1 MWTFLLIALRNLVQA
16 RRRTFLLGSAIAFV
30 SLLLLLL
37 LSISKGVSERLIEA
51 STLTSTGHVNVA
63 GFYKQRAN
71 SATPLITN
79 RAQIRQLVS
88 ENVTGLAAVTD
99 RARGWGRLI
108 GPTGSFNT
116 GLNGMILEESAF
128 LKDLKLAEQAEYKK
142 GGQNKVLGNI
152 SEFGKPNTILIFAAQ
167 AKKLGADVGDTLTFI
182 TEANGGQTNSVDLSV
197 VAVARDMGFL
207 SNFSTFV
214 PRQTVLDLDR
224 RGNDTTGAVWVYL
237 KDIRRADEVR
247 QQLEGVLSK
256 AGFEILEH
264 DPRPFFFK
272 FQKIVGQDWRGL
284 KLDLTT
290 WDDEVSFI
298 NWIVTSLNGLSVF
311 LVAVL
316 GLIIATGIANSMWM
330 TVRERTKE
338 IGTLR
343 AIGMQKN
350 QVRRLFMLEAA
361 LLGLAGALAGSLI
374 GILLVTTIN
383 LAQVPISNSGLRVFL
398 MTDVVRLALK
408 PQHVLTAVV
417 FMPVLTAFA
426 AFYPSQKASRMPP
439 VQALNQGK

>member
-16 RRRTFLLGSAIAFV
+16 RRRTVLLGSAIAFV

-37 LSISKGVSERLIEA
+37 LSINKGVSERLIEA

-63 GFYKQRAN
+63 GFFKQRAN

-79 RAQIRQLVS
+79 REQIRKIVQ

-108 GPTGSFNT
+108 GPGGSFNT
-116 GLNGMILEESAF
+116 GLNGMILEESNF
-128 LKDLKLAEQAEYKK
+128 LKELKLAQQSEYKK
-142 GGQNKVLGNI
+142 DGQNKVMGNI
-152 SEFGKPNTILIFAAQ
+152 ADFGKPNTVLIFAGQ
-167 AKKLGADVGDTLTFI
+167 AKKLGVDVGDTLTFI
-182 TEANGGQTNSVDLSV
+182 TEANGGQANSVDLSV
-197 VAVARDMGFL
+197 VAIARDMGFL

-224 RGNDTTGAVWVYL
+224 RGNDTTGAVWIYL
-237 KDIRRADEVR
+237 KDINRSDEVR
-247 QQLEGVLSK
+247 KQLVDVLGK
-256 AGFEILEH
+256 AGFNILEH

-272 FQKIVGQDWRGL
+272 FQKIVSQDWRGL
-284 KLDLTT
+284 RLDLTT

-311 LVAVL
+311 LVAIL

-361 LLGLAGALAGSLI
+361 FLGLGGALFGSLLGALIVNG
-374 GILLVTTIN
+374 VN
-383 LAQVPISNSGLRVFL
+383 LAQLPITNNGLRVFL
-398 MTDVVRLALK
+398 MTDVVHLSLK
-408 PQHVLTAVV
+408 FSHVIIAII
-417 FMPVLTAFA
+417 FMPLLTAFA
-426 AFYPSQKASRMPP
+426 AFYPSQKASQMRP

>member
-1 MWTFLLIALRNLVQA
+1 MYTFFIIALRNLVQA
-16 RRRTFLLGSAIAFV
+16 KRRTLLLGSAIAFV

-37 LSISKGVSERLIEA
+37 LSISKGVSDRLIEA
-51 STLTSTGHVNVA
+51 STLTSTGHVNIA
-63 GFYKQRAN
+63 GFFKQRAN

-79 RAQIRQLVS
+79 REQIRKLVQD
-88 ENVTGLAAVTD
+88 NVQGLAMVTD

-108 GPTGSFNT
+108 GTGGSFNT
-116 GLNGMILEESAF
+116 GLNGVILEESAF
-128 LKDLKLAEQAEYKK
+128 LKEVKLAEQSEYKK
-142 GGQNKVLGNI
+142 DGSNKILGDISNFGQ
-152 SEFGKPNTILIFAAQ
+152 PNTILIFAGQ
-167 AKKLGADVGDTLTFI
+167 AKKLGVDVGDTLTFI
-182 TEANGGQTNSVDLSV
+182 TEANGGQANSVDLTVS
-197 VAVARDMGFL
+197 AIARDMGFL
-207 SNFSTFV
+207 SNFSVFV

-224 RGNDTTGAVWVYL
+224 RGPDTTGAVWIYL
-237 KDIRRADEVR
+237 KDISRSTEVR

-256 AGFEILEH
+256 AGFTILEH

-284 KLDLTT
+284 RLDLTT

-311 LVAVL
+311 LVAIL

-343 AIGMQKN
+343 AIGMQKP
-350 QVRRLFMLEAA
+350 QVRTLFMIEAS
-361 LLGLAGALAGSLI
+361 LLGLLGALAGCIL
-374 GILLVTTIN
+374 GIVLVSIIN
-383 LAQVPISNSGLRVFL
+383 VANIPISNAGLRVFL
-398 MTDVVRLALK
+398 MTDVVTLALR
-408 PQHVLTAVV
+408 PAHLITALVFLPLLTA
-417 FMPVLTAFA
+417 MA
-426 AFYPSQKASRMPP
+426 AFYPSLKASQMRP

>member
-1 MWTFLLIALRNLVQA
+1 MWTFLIIAIRNLVQA
-16 RRRTFLLGSAIAFV
+16 RRRTILLGSAIAFV
-30 SLLLLLL
+30 SLLLLML
-37 LSISKGVSERLIEA
+37 LSINKGVSERLIEA

-63 GFYKQRAN
+63 GFFKQRAN

-79 RAQIRQLVS
+79 REQIRKIVQ

-108 GPTGSFNT
+108 GPGGSFNT
-116 GLNGMILEESAF
+116 GLNGMILEESNF
-128 LKDLKLAEQAEYKK
+128 LNELKLAQQSEYKK
-142 GGQNKVLGNI
+142 DGQNKVMGNI
-152 SEFGKPNTILIFAAQ
+152 ADFGKPNTVLIFAGQ
-167 AKKLGADVGDTLTFI
+167 AKKLGVDVGDTLTFI
-182 TEANGGQTNSVDLSV
+182 TEANGGQANSVDLSV
-197 VAVARDMGFL
+197 VAIARDMGFL

-224 RGNDTTGAVWVYL
+224 RGNDTTGAVWIYL
-237 KDIRRADEVR
+237 KDISRSDEVR
-247 QQLEGVLSK
+247 KQLVDVLGK
-256 AGFEILEH
+256 AGFNILEH

-272 FQKIVGQDWRGL
+272 FQKIVSQDWRGL
-284 KLDLTT
+284 RLDLTT

-311 LVAVL
+311 LVAIL

-350 QVRRLFMLEAA
+350 QVRRLFMLESA
-361 LLGLAGALAGSLI
+361 LLGLAGALFGSLLGVLI
-374 GILLVTTIN
+374 VNGIN
-383 LAQVPISNSGLRVFL
+383 LAQIPINNNGLRVFL
-398 MTDVVRLALK
+398 MTDVVRLSLNFG
-408 PQHVLTAVV
+408 HVLVAIIFMPLLTAV
-417 FMPVLTAFA
+417 A
-426 AFYPSQKASRMPP
+426 AFYPSQKASQMRP

>member
-1 MWTFLLIALRNLVQA
+1 MWTFLLIAMRNLVQA
-16 RRRTFLLGSAIAFV
+16 SRRTLLLGSAIAFV

-71 SATPLITN
+71 SATPLVTN
-79 RAQIRQLVS
+79 REQIRRLVT
-88 ENVTGLAAVTD
+88 ENVSGLAAVTD

-116 GLNGMILEESAF
+116 GLNGMILEESTF
-128 LKDLKLAEQAEYKK
+128 LRDMKLAEQEEYKK
-142 GGQNKVLGNI
+142 GGEKKVLGNLAK
-152 SEFGKPNTILIFAAQ
+152 FGAPDTLIIFAAQ

-182 TEANGGQTNSVDLSV
+182 TEATGGQTNSVDLTV

-207 SNFSTFV
+207 SNFSVFV
-214 PRQTVLDLDR
+214 PRQTVLNLDR
-224 RGNDTTGAVWVYL
+224 RGDDTTGAVWIYL
-237 KDIRRADEVR
+237 KDIRRANEVR
-247 QQLEGVLSK
+247 KQLEGVLSK
-256 AGFEILEH
+256 AGFQLLEH

-284 KLDLTT
+284 RLDLTT

-361 LLGLAGALAGSLI
+361 LLGLGGAVFGSVI
-374 GILLVTTIN
+374 GIILVTTIN
-383 LAQVPISNSGLRVFL
+383 IAQVPITNSGLRIFL
-398 MTDVVRLALK
+398 MTDIVRLSLS
-408 PQHVLTAVV
+408 PQHILTAVI
-417 FMPVLTAFA
+417 FMPLLTAFA
-426 AFYPSQKASRMPP
+426 AFYPSQKASQMRP

>member
-16 RRRTFLLGSAIAFV
+16 RRRTVLLGSAIAFV

-37 LSISKGVSERLIEA
+37 LSINKGVSERLIEA

-63 GFYKQRAN
+63 GFFKQRAN

-79 RAQIRQLVS
+79 REQIRKIVQ

-108 GPTGSFNT
+108 GPGGSFNT
-116 GLNGMILEESAF
+116 GLNGMILEESNF
-128 LKDLKLAEQAEYKK
+128 LKELKLAQQSEYKK
-142 GGQNKVLGNI
+142 EGQNKVMGNI
-152 SEFGKPNTILIFAAQ
+152 ADFGKPNTVLIFAGQ
-167 AKKLGADVGDTLTFI
+167 AKKLGVDVGDTLTFI
-182 TEANGGQTNSVDLSV
+182 TEANGGQANSVDLSV
-197 VAVARDMGFL
+197 VAIARDMGFL

-224 RGNDTTGAVWVYL
+224 RGNDTTGAVWIYL
-237 KDIRRADEVR
+237 KDINRSDEVR
-247 QQLEGVLSK
+247 KQLVDVLGK
-256 AGFEILEH
+256 AGFNILEH

-272 FQKIVGQDWRGL
+272 FQKIVSQDWRGL
-284 KLDLTT
+284 RLDLTT

-311 LVAVL
+311 LVAIL

-361 LLGLAGALAGSLI
+361 LLGLGGALFGSLLGVLI
-374 GILLVTTIN
+374 VNGVN
-383 LAQVPISNSGLRVFL
+383 LAQLPITNNGLRVFL
-398 MTDVVRLALK
+398 MTDVVHLSLK
-408 PQHVLTAVV
+408 FSHVIIAII
-417 FMPVLTAFA
+417 FMPLLTAFA
-426 AFYPSQKASRMPP
+426 AFYPSQKASQMRP

>member
-16 RRRTFLLGSAIAFV
+16 RRRTVLLGSAIAFV

-37 LSISKGVSERLIEA
+37 LSINKGVSERLIEA

-63 GFYKQRAN
+63 GFFKQRAN

-79 RAQIRQLVS
+79 REQIRKIVQ

-108 GPTGSFNT
+108 GPGGSFNT
-116 GLNGMILEESAF
+116 GLNGMILEESNF
-128 LKDLKLAEQAEYKK
+128 LKELKLAQQSEYKK
-142 GGQNKVLGNI
+142 EGQNKVMGNI
-152 SEFGKPNTILIFAAQ
+152 ADFGKPNTVLIFAGQ
-167 AKKLGADVGDTLTFI
+167 AKKLGVDVGDTLTFI
-182 TEANGGQTNSVDLSV
+182 TEANGGQANSVDLSV
-197 VAVARDMGFL
+197 VAIARDMGFL

-224 RGNDTTGAVWVYL
+224 RGNDTTGAVWIYL
-237 KDIRRADEVR
+237 KDINRSDEVR
-247 QQLEGVLSK
+247 KQLVDVLGK
-256 AGFEILEH
+256 AGFNILEH

-272 FQKIVGQDWRGL
+272 FQKIVSQDWRGL
-284 KLDLTT
+284 RLDLTT

-311 LVAVL
+311 LVAIL

-361 LLGLAGALAGSLI
+361 FLGLGGALFGSLLGVLI
-374 GILLVTTIN
+374 VNGVN
-383 LAQVPISNSGLRVFL
+383 LAQLPITNNGLRVFL
-398 MTDVVRLALK
+398 MTDVVHLSLK
-408 PQHVLTAVV
+408 FSHVIIAII
-417 FMPVLTAFA
+417 FMPLLTAFA
-426 AFYPSQKASRMPP
+426 AFYPSQKASQMRP

>member
-16 RRRTFLLGSAIAFV
+16 RRRTLLLGSAIAFV

-37 LSISKGVSERLIEA
+37 LSISKGVSDRLIEA

-63 GFYKQRAN
+63 GFFKQRAN

-79 RAQIRQLVS
+79 RNQIRQLVT

-108 GPTGSFNT
+108 GPAGSFNT
-116 GLNGMILEESAF
+116 GLNGMILEESGF
-128 LKDLKLAEQAEYKK
+128 LKELKLAEQSEYKK
-142 GGQNKVLGNI
+142 DGQNKILGNM
-152 SEFGKPNTILIFAAQ
+152 SDFGKPDTIVIFAAQ

-207 SNFSTFV
+207 SNFSVFV
-214 PRQTVLDLDR
+214 PRRTVLNLDR
-224 RGNDTTGAVWVYL
+224 RGDDTTGAVWVYL
-237 KDIRRADEVR
+237 KDIRRASEVR
-247 QQLEGVLSK
+247 KQLEGVLGK
-256 AGFEILEH
+256 AGFQILEH

-284 KLDLTT
+284 RLDLTT

-298 NWIVTSLNGLSVF
+298 NWIVASLNGLSVF

-350 QVRRLFMLEAA
+350 QVRRLFMLEAS
-361 LLGLAGALAGSLI
+361 LLGLAGALAGSLA
-374 GILLVTTIN
+374 GIVLVTSVNTFQI
-383 LAQVPISNSGLRVFL
+383 PISNSGLRVFL

-408 PQHVLTAVV
+408 PQHILTAVI
-417 FMPVLTAFA
+417 FMPLLTAFA

>member
-1 MWTFLLIALRNLVQA
+1 
-16 RRRTFLLGSAIAFV
+16 
-30 SLLLLLL
+30 
-37 LSISKGVSERLIEA
+37 
-51 STLTSTGHVNVA
+51 
-63 GFYKQRAN
+63 GFFKQRAN

-79 RAQIRQLVS
+79 REQIRKIVQ

-108 GPTGSFNT
+108 GPGGSFNT
-116 GLNGMILEESAF
+116 GLNGMILEESNF
-128 LKDLKLAEQAEYKK
+128 LKELKLAQQSEYKK
-142 GGQNKVLGNI
+142 DGQNKVMGNI
-152 SEFGKPNTILIFAAQ
+152 ADFGKPNTVLIFAGQ
-167 AKKLGADVGDTLTFI
+167 AKKLGVDVGDTLTFI
-182 TEANGGQTNSVDLSV
+182 TEANGGQANSVDLSV
-197 VAVARDMGFL
+197 VAIARDMGFL

-224 RGNDTTGAVWVYL
+224 RGNDTTGAVWIYL
-237 KDIRRADEVR
+237 KDINRSDEVR
-247 QQLEGVLSK
+247 KQLVDVLGK
-256 AGFEILEH
+256 AGFNILEH

-272 FQKIVGQDWRGL
+272 FQKIVSQDWRGL
-284 KLDLTT
+284 RLDLTT

-311 LVAVL
+311 LVAIL

-361 LLGLAGALAGSLI
+361 FLGLGGALFGSLLGALIVNG
-374 GILLVTTIN
+374 VN
-383 LAQVPISNSGLRVFL
+383 LAQLPITNNGLRVFL
-398 MTDVVRLALK
+398 MTDVVHLSLK
-408 PQHVLTAVV
+408 FSHVIIAII
-417 FMPVLTAFA
+417 FMPLLTAFA
-426 AFYPSQKASRMPP
+426 AFYPSQKASQMRP

>member
-1 MWTFLLIALRNLVQA
+1 MRTFFLIALRNLIQA
-16 RRRTFLLGSAIAFV
+16 RRRTLLLGSAIAFV

-37 LSISKGVSERLIEA
+37 LSINKGVSDRLIEA

-63 GFYKQRAN
+63 GFFKQRAN
-71 SATPLITN
+71 SATPIITN
-79 RAQIRQLVS
+79 RDQIRALVKD
-88 ENVTGLAAVTD
+88 NVKGLAAVTD

-108 GPTGSFNT
+108 GPGGSFNT
-116 GLNGMILEESAF
+116 GLNGMVLEESGF
-128 LKDLKLAEQAEYKK
+128 LQDLKLAAQSEYKK
-142 GGQNKVLGNI
+142 SGENKVFGRLAD
-152 SEFGKPNTILIFAAQ
+152 FGKPDTVIIFSAQ
-167 AKKLGADVGDTLTFI
+167 AKKLGVDVGDTLTFV
-182 TEANGGQTNSVDLSV
+182 TEASGGQTNSVDLSV
-197 VAVARDMGFL
+197 VAIARDMGFL
-207 SNFSTFV
+207 SNFSVFV
-214 PRQTVLDLDR
+214 PRQTVLNLDR

-237 KDIRRADEVR
+237 KDITRADEVR
-247 QQLEGVLSK
+247 RQLESVLSQ
-256 AGFEILEH
+256 AGFTILEH

-284 KLDLTT
+284 RLDLTT

-343 AIGMQKN
+343 AIGMQQN
-350 QVRRLFMLEAA
+350 QVRQLFMIEAA
-361 LLGLAGALAGSLI
+361 LLGLGGAFAGSVLGFVI
-374 GILLVTTIN
+374 INTIN
-383 LAQVPISNSGLRVFL
+383 FAHIPLTNNGLQVFL
-398 MTDVVRLALK
+398 MTDVVRLSLKFQHILIALFSM
-408 PQHVLTAVV
+408 PLLTAC
-417 FMPVLTAFA
+417 A
-426 AFYPSQKASRMPP
+426 AFYPSQKASRLRP

>member
-1 MWTFLLIALRNLVQA
+1 MWTFLLIAFRNLIQA
-16 RRRTFLLGSAIAFV
+16 RRRTLLLGSAIAFV

-37 LSISKGVSERLIEA
+37 LSISRGVSDRLIEA

-63 GFYKQRAN
+63 GFFKQRSN

-79 RAQIRQLVS
+79 RTQIRQLVS

-108 GPTGSFNT
+108 GPSGSFNT
-116 GLNGMILEESAF
+116 GLNGMILEESGF
-128 LKDLKLAEQAEYKK
+128 LKDIKLAEQAEYKK
-142 GGQNKVLGNI
+142 GGQNKILGNM
-152 SEFGKPNTILIFAAQ
+152 SAFGQPNTILIFAAQ

-207 SNFSTFV
+207 SNFSVFV

-247 QQLEGVLSK
+247 KQLEGVLSK
-256 AGFEILEH
+256 AGFQILEH

-284 KLDLTT
+284 RLDLTT

-298 NWIVTSLNGLSVF
+298 NWIVTSLNGLSIF

-343 AIGMQKN
+343 AIGMQMN
-350 QVRRLFMLEAA
+350 QVRQLFMLEAA
-361 LLGLAGALAGSLI
+361 LLGLGGALAGSLI
-374 GILLVTTIN
+374 GVVLVTLVNVSQI
-383 LAQVPISNSGLRVFL
+383 PITNSGLRVFL
-398 MTDVVRLALK
+398 MTDVVRLALQ
-408 PQHVLTAVV
+408 PQHILTAVI
-417 FMPVLTAFA
+417 FMPLLTAVA